1 LDIVAAAMNLQNP
14 QERPLLVSLFIPA
27 ATAAGVVGVALLHF
41 SLRLLYI
48 SQMKRTF
55 AGLAAV
61 VGAGDMAASPQWS
74 KSSRQETMGP
84 AGPSV
89 QGRV

>member
-61 VGAGDMAASPQWS
+61 VGAGDMAASRPCLVS
-74 KSSRQETMGP
+74 KSRSP
-84 AGPSV
+84 KLDVWYSSAL
-89 QGRV
+89 